1 MQSADVL
8 IVGGGPAGM
17 AAAAELARLG
27 LSALLVEQRDQLGG
41 AIYRRFAGAG
51 DSPVNLPSHH
61 RKHRDALA
69 QGIAQ
74 AGARVLPMLQSILI
88 GVDGDGRF
96 LIDSRQLGRV
106 VGVRPKAVML
116 ALGTVEQVRPRQ
128 GWELPGVVTVGG
140 MQVQLKETGEAP
152 QGPILL
158 AGNGPL
164 LMALAAQLTSAGN
177 PPVAVLERGQP
188 VAAALCHAHA
198 AANALRHWPHVA
210 EALSYGHRLLRARV
224 PYRTGWTA
232 ASIRAVDQGLLV
244 DAHHV
249 GGLHREYLVRHVA
262 LHDGLQP
269 NTTGLPTAHGPGMV
283 RIGDCR
289 EVLGA
294 QAALLDGRRGAQA
307 LARHLGRSV
316 QPQTQLDL
324 AIARLRRNQAA
335 VAQLFVAPP
344 IAPTAD
350 TVICRCE
357 GLRRADFEQL
367 QVAGSARELRLVGRF
382 GMGACQGRFC
392 AQAVSELAHAN
403 GLEFNA
409 AELNGDVLRW
419 PMRPVSLAALADYT
433 DLDAASLPT
442 AD

>member
-61 RKHRDALA
+61 RKHRDTLA
-69 QGIAQ
+69 QGVTQ
-74 AGARVLPMLQSILI
+74 AGARVLPMLQSVLI
-88 GVDGDGRF
+88 GIDSEGRF
-96 LIDSRQLGRV
+96 LIDSRPLGRV

-116 ALGTVEQVRPRQ
+116 ALGTVEQVLPRE

-164 LMALAAQLTSAGN
+164 LMALAAQLASAGN
-177 PPVAVLERGQP
+177 PPLAVLERGQP
-188 VAAALCHAHA
+188 LGAALRHAGVA
-198 AANALRHWPHVA
+198 VNALRSWPNVA
-210 EALSYGHRLLRARV
+210 EALSYARRLLRARI
-224 PYRTGWTA
+224 PYRTGWA
-232 ASIRAVDQGLLV
+232 VESIRAVDKGLV
-244 DAHHV
+244 VGSRHV
-249 GGLHREYLVRHVA
+249 GGLYREYQVRHVA

-269 NTTGLPTAHGPGMV
+269 NTTGLPTADAPGIV

-294 QAALLDGRRGAQA
+294 QAAMLDGRRSAQA
-307 LARHLGRSV
+307 LARHLGQSV
-316 QPQTQLDL
+316 QPETHLDL
-324 AIARLRRNQAA
+324 AIARLRRTQQALG
-335 VAQLFVAPP
+335 QLFVAPP
-344 IAPTAD
+344 IVPTDD

-367 QVAGSARELRLVGRF
+367 QIAGSARELRLVGRF

-392 AQAVSELAHAN
+392 AQAVSELAHAH

-419 PMRPVSLAALADYT
+419 PMRPVSLAALANYT
-433 DLDAASLPT
+433 DLDAPFLPT
-442 AD
+442 AN